1 MMHGHGNSDSLVVC
15 AGQRTVQVGESPTQ
29 PETTGWYPKAGVMSR
44 RPAVMSEDRVSVV
57 RRNPKGMRRITR
69 S

>member
-1 MMHGHGNSDSLVVC
+1 MTHDLGKSDRRKVC

-29 PETTGWYPKAGVMSR
+29 PETTGWYPKAGVMTR